1 MRTRVQDFWIKKGA
15 FDQPSWKP
23 ALVWYVRLRAAC
35 RSSIAASRGSGG
47 ACEICFGRLAICTCA
62 CAHPAPG
69 QCPVAALTGLR
80 VANITCICGWIE
92 ASRSAAATCTAS
104 SCRLRSSSHAADAD
118 GLSAPA
124 CAGPSSK
131 MTLTPVPIRDLT
143 AVACAMPRLSATTA
157 SLSTAACVSVAS
169 RHAEALLSRNSSSPP
184 ENNVLCHHLWPTQRD
199 SRGRGVA
206 DAHDPA
212 SAWATMSRIGTR
224 SRSQIDAAG
233 SSGLLGGTSGAKLSP
248 AWFV

>member
-1 MRTRVQDFWIKKGA
+1 MVSPAGSRRWFGTFA
-15 FDQPSWKP
+15 FAPP
-23 ALVWYVRLRAAC
+23 AARRSPPAVGRAAPA
-35 RSSIAASRGSGG
+35 RSASDGSPS
-47 ACEICFGRLAICTCA
+47 ARA
-62 CAHPAPG
+62 PARVRR
-69 QCPVAALTGLR
+69 QVKCPVPALTGLR
-80 VANITCICGWIE
+80 VANITCICGWME

-143 AVACAMPRLSATTA
+143 AVACAMPRLSATTS

-169 RHAEALLSRNSSSPP
+169 RHAEALLSRYSSSPP
-184 ENNVLCHHLWPTQRD
+184 DNHVLCHHLWSTQR
-199 SRGRGVA
+199 GAFA

-224 SRSQIDAAG
+224 RRPQIDAAG
-233 SSGLLGGTSGAKLSP
+233 SSGLRAGQA
-248 AWFV
+248 A